1 MAKGAEEPEE
11 NEEPDASDIN
21 DEIAP
26 LVLKGS
32 DFRHLLQR
40 ASASDAHED
49 EDGTKRK
56 HNKFSHNIALRQVQE
71 LWGGAGYDEYAKTV
85 GPEGNPMRHA
95 AAKEH
100 VAALATKKRE

>member
-11 NEEPDASDIN
+11 NEEPDASDID

-49 EDGTKRK
+49 ENGTKRK
-56 HNKFSHNIALRQVQE
+56 HNKFSQNIALRQVQE
-71 LWGGAGYDEYAKTV
+71 L
-85 GPEGNPMRHA
+85 
-95 AAKEH
+95 
-100 VAALATKKRE
+100 